1 MEELDC
7 SPTNRE
13 RELGLDRRETG
24 WFYPPATDRAPD
36 WCCSPTVLSP
46 RAKPQTQQESATMAA
61 QGEHTKGEAVVV
73 LGIKLPTASN
83 RAALLQSCDGR
94 DDGITW

>member
-36 WCCSPTVLSP
+36 WCLQPTATSKGIP
-46 RAKPQTQQESATMAA
+46 TESEQYICVPVAGEEGPCDP
-61 QGEHTKGEAVVV
+61 GEH
-73 LGIKLPTASN
+73 LSM
-83 RAALLQSCDGR
+83 SDGR